1 MELLTSR
8 FLLRDFMASDRA
20 PFLAYQEDPRYLELH
35 GAEEAAPSH
44 AEALFEAFQ
53 HWGSERPRRNYQL
66 AVARRHEPMSLVGCC
81 GLRMHG
87 CGQGRAELGVELAP
101 DYWGRYAYALEI
113 SRALLDFGF
122 DQLGLIEIF
131 GITANSND
139 RVARL
144 ATWFGATVT
153 AHRPGPLWMTACGWT
168 EVEWQITRQD
178 WEQVA
183 GTRRPNVAPPA

>member
-20 PFLAYQEDPRYLELH
+20 AFLAYQQDPRYLELH
-35 GAEEAAPSH
+35 GADEAAPSH
-44 AEALFEAFQ
+44 AEALFETFKR
-53 HWGSERPRRNYQL
+53 WGSERPRRNYQL
-66 AVARRHEPMSLVGCC
+66 AAARRHEPTSLVGCC
-81 GLRMHG
+81 GLRMQD

-122 DQLGLIEIF
+122 DELGLTEIF
-131 GITANSND
+131 GVTASAKD

-153 AHRPGPLWMTACGWT
+153 ARRPGPLWMQARGWT
-168 EVEWQITRQD
+168 EVEWRITRQD
-178 WEQVA
+178 REQAA